1 MTAAMMGITQLDL
14 LSGLI
19 EITLL
24 YAKAPVYF
32 LYELPY
38 IAAII
43 VLKSNVFSLGNNCSV
58 DFYTLNQ

>member
-1 MTAAMMGITQLDL
+1 MTAAMLGITQLDL

-43 VLKSNVFSLGNNCSV
+43 VL
-58 DFYTLNQ
+58 